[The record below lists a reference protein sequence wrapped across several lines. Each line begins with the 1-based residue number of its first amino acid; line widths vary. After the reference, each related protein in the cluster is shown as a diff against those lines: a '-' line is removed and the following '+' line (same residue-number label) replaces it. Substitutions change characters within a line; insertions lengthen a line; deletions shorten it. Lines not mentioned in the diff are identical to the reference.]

1 MIDKIDSIMGLV
13 RIGDAVS
20 LAKARQ
26 ELGITLNELSTL
38 MHISDDTL
46 HDWET
51 EAESPSHKNLLAWRV
66 KIGSFLEERIANYL
80 GTTDPDMIHQ
90 FWDLMWRLN
99 DLYPDPAFN
108 PTLQL

>member
-13 RIGDAVS
+13 RIGDAAS

-26 ELGITLNELSTL
+26 ELGISLNELSKLMQISENTL
-38 MHISDDTL
+38 NA
-46 HDWET
+46 WET
-51 EAESPSHKNLLAWRV
+51 KVEIPPHKNLLAWRV
-66 KIGSFLEERIANYL
+66 KIGSFLEEQIANYL

-108 PTLQL
+108 PTL